1 MELLSILLLLL
12 LLFVLLW
19 AAPVSGFL
27 PRHRRPPR
35 RILLSTRHLCLPHA
49 HAHHE
54 DHEHHEGPSTAA
66 AAAIDFTHQS
76 HYHFMGLAL
85 EEARA
90 AAAAGEIP
98 VGAVLVSPEGRVLSV
113 GRNRVEAS
121 GDASAHAE
129 MECLRAAAASR
140 PRHEGHWRMLD
151 CTLYVTLEP
160 CLMCLGAIQSFR
172 VRHVVYGARNR
183 LLGAVESFLPVLEH
197 PHPFHQVEALGGVRA
212 EECGAV
218 MREFFAARRL
228 RGWQVQGKGKEGQEE
243 VEERREA
250 VVGAAFAKPSVNSSM

>member
-1 MELLSILLLLL
+1 MAW
-12 LLFVLLW
+12 VAP
-19 AAPVSGFL
+19 AAGFL
-27 PRHRRPPR
+27 LRHRHRPPSP
-35 RILLSTRHLCLPHA
+35 RIPSTRPRCLEHD
-49 HAHHE
+49 HTHDE
-54 DHEHHEGPSTAA
+54 DHHEGRSTPAT
-66 AAAIDFTHQS
+66 AIDPTH
-76 HYHFMGLAL
+76 HNFMGLAL
-85 EEARA
+85 EQARA

-129 MECLRAAAASR
+129 MECLRAAVASR
-140 PRHEGHWRMLD
+140 PREEGHWRMLD

-172 VRHVVYGARNR
+172 VRRVVYGARNR

-197 PHPFHQVEALGGVRA
+197 PHPFHQVDALGGVRA

-218 MREFFAARRL
+218 MRDFFAARRL
-228 RGWQVQGKGKEGQEE
+228 QGWQVQGKEGREDEE
-243 VEERREA
+243 SELAEGGEA
-250 VVGAAFAKPSVNSSM
+250 GAPAVARQSVDSSV